1 MSTLGGDQGMTTVSE
16 AGMYEDEKSKFSLG
30 LSGGATWCVNEAGLY
45 RLALASRK
53 NPRQDPSCRCPYP
66 K

>member
-1 MSTLGGDQGMTTVSE
+1 MTTVSE